1 MKMPLKPTTIR
12 FTPDAMTMIQ
22 RAAKRQGCSVSQ
34 FVREAALMRASMSS
48 DENPYPMRDLAAEM
62 RRLGEEGA
70 QLIEQARPVAQN
82 ETELNAAR
90 DDRLQSISSRP

>member
-1 MKMPLKPTTIR
+1 MALRPTTIR
-12 FTPDAMTMIQ
+12 FTPDAMELIQ

-48 DENPYPMRDLAAEM
+48 EDNPYPVRNLAAEM

-70 QLIEQARPVAQN
+70 LLIEEAQRVAAGDPTARGS
-82 ETELNAAR
+82 R
-90 DDRLQSISSRP
+90 DEEAG